1 MMKKWLVIIVPA
13 VVAAWWLFA
22 PPAVPDGRIPTSD
35 AAIERGAYLV
45 RAGGCI
51 SCHRA
56 GEDDAALSGGRG
68 LETPFGT
75 IYASNITPDKETGIG
90 DWNGRDFL
98 RALRHGRRP
107 GGGFYYPAFPYRA
120 YAGLNDDEVLA
131 IAAWLKAQ
139 PPVSA
144 ESPGHELPWWLMRWQ
159 MAVWNRLAQLRAPEQ
174 PQFDD
179 PQIARGAR
187 LARYLGHCGECHT
200 PRNSL
205 GMLQHDWPYA
215 GAELGDDRVPA
226 IDTEALADWSEDDFD
241 SFLFLGLKPDGEFVG
256 GDMGEVIEHTTS
268 RLNEAD
274 REAMAAYFIR
284 GRTHQDR

>member
-1 MMKKWLVIIVPA
+1 M
-13 VVAAWWLFA
+13 
-22 PPAVPDGRIPTSD
+22 
-35 AAIERGAYLV
+35 
-45 RAGGCI
+45 
-51 SCHRA
+51 
-56 GEDDAALSGGRG
+56 
-68 LETPFGT
+68 
-75 IYASNITPDKETGIG
+75 
-90 DWNGRDFL
+90 

-131 IAAWLKAQ
+131 IAAWLKTR

-159 MAVWNRLAQLRAPEQ
+159 MAVWNRLAQLRTPEP

-179 PQIARGAR
+179 PRIARGAR

-205 GMLQHDWPYA
+205 GMLRHDRPYA
-215 GAELGDDRVPA
+215 GVEMGDDSIPA
-226 IDTEALADWSEDDFD
+226 IDLEALADWSENDFD

-256 GDMGEVIEHTTS
+256 GDMGEVIEDNTS
-268 RLNEAD
+268 RLTEAD
-274 REAMAAYFIR
+274 REALAAYFIR
-284 GRTHQDR
+284 GRTQQDR